1 LIPFFVGHGPFLVV
15 VPSGDAVVVVVLSS
29 GAPAGAAN
37 IRVAELHL
45 LDPLRPAAPAFFN
58 WDLSY
63 NTASPSGGLSF
74 SLSYSQF
81 SLNYSMYVCVE
92 MRFDFVYYIVV
103 M

>member
-1 LIPFFVGHGPFLVV
+1 LIPFFVGHGPFLAV
-15 VPSGDAVVVVVLSS
+15 VPSGDAVVVVLSS

-45 LDPLRPAAPAFFN
+45 LDPVRPAAPAFFN
-58 WDLSY
+58 WDISY

-81 SLNYSMYVCVE
+81 SLNYYVCVE
-92 MRFDFVYYIVV
+92 MRLDFVYYIVV